1 MSGKRYIMTFAD
13 EATALAA
20 VTDNPDSYP
29 TGTII
34 WAEANATMWYVDTPG
49 TIIQLATAAP

>member
-1 MSGKRYIMTFAD
+1 MSKRYIMTFED

-20 VTDNPDSYP
+20 VQGNPEAYA
-29 TGTII
+29 TGTFI

-49 TIIQLATAAP
+49 TIIKIATAV